1 MKEILGK
8 KLGKITV
15 IKQLDSII
23 DSDKR
28 KRELFECRCE
38 CGNILN
44 IRGDLL
50 KYQKR
55 DFCCKEC
62 LFKKQKELNV
72 ENLLG
77 LRFGD
82 LIVIKEGEKTSDN
95 RVSWVCKCDCGNTIT
110 VRASSLK
117 SEKKNRCTDCSNKI
131 KSKNHLIDISNNV
144 FGFLRV
150 LSLNKIE
157 KKNGAFWNV
166 ICDKEIG
173 GCGNSIV
180 VSRVA
185 LNSGQISCGC
195 VNQSLIALLLKS
207 YFKEKYEAEVE
218 YKIFKNPETEYWLPY
233 DIYIPYGEN
242 PELNG
247 FYIEVHGEQHYKF
260 IELWHKTKERF
271 EYQKY
276 KDKLKKKFAKKNGF
290 YVEIDLR
297 RIKTVE
303 EAIEY
308 IESKIKKEF

>member
-8 KLGKITV
+8 KLGKVTV
-15 IKQLDSII
+15 IKQSDSII

-38 CGNILN
+38 CGNTLN

-50 KYQKR
+50 RYQKR

-62 LFKKQKELNV
+62 LLKKQKKLNV

-82 LIVIKEGEKTSDN
+82 LLVIKEGEKTSNN

-110 VRASSLK
+110 VRATSLK
-117 SEKKNRCTDCSNKI
+117 SEKKTRCTDCSNKI

-157 KKNGAFWNV
+157 KKNG
-166 ICDKEIG
+166 
-173 GCGNSIV
+173 
-180 VSRVA
+180 
-185 LNSGQISCGC
+185 
-195 VNQSLIALLLKS
+195 
-207 YFKEKYEAEVE
+207 
-218 YKIFKNPETEYWLPY
+218 
-233 DIYIPYGEN
+233 
-242 PELNG
+242 
-247 FYIEVHGEQHYKF
+247 
-260 IELWHKTKERF
+260 
-271 EYQKY
+271 
-276 KDKLKKKFAKKNGF
+276 F

-297 RIKTVE
+297 RIKTME

-308 IESKIKKEF
+308 IENKIKKENR